1 MELVKSR
8 ANWPGPGNHRPRPI
22 WTGRPGHR
30 AGRSARRI
38 IRYARGDEGAA
49 GDDRD
54 GGGRGGDQAGGE
66 VARRADGGRSAR
78 RPAEAR
84 GRGRAPLRPLAGRD
98 RLPDASPGH
107 APDVVSEQT
116 RRVQEQF
123 GAIAAAYVTSPG
135 HAAGEDLDRLVA
147 WGRALAPARVLDV
160 ATGGGHTALALA
172 GVARHV
178 TAYDVTEPML
188 RAARG
193 LLRERGA
200 AAALVAGDV
209 EALPF
214 QDGAFDLV
222 TCRIAAHHF
231 ASVPAAVREV
241 RRVLRPGGSFLLQ
254 DILGH
259 DDAEAAAFVTEVERR
274 RDPSHV
280 RAYRAAEWKAFLRA
294 SGLTTMDSAIVSKS

>member
-1 MELVKSR
+1 V
-8 ANWPGPGNHRPRPI
+8 
-22 WTGRPGHR
+22 T
-30 AGRSARRI
+30 
-38 IRYARGDEGAA
+38 
-49 GDDRD
+49 
-54 GGGRGGDQAGGE
+54 
-66 VARRADGGRSAR
+66 
-78 RPAEAR
+78 
-84 GRGRAPLRPLAGRD
+84 
-98 RLPDASPGH
+98 
-107 APDVVSEQT
+107 EQT

-147 WGRALAPARVLDV
+147 WGRALAPGRVLDV

-172 GVARHV
+172 GIARHV

-200 AAALVAGDV
+200 AAAFVAGDV

-214 QDGAFDLV
+214 RDGAFDLV

-231 ASVPAAVREV
+231 GSVAAAVREV
-241 RRVLRPGGSFLLQ
+241 HRVLRPGGSFLLQ

-280 RAYRAAEWKAFLRA
+280 RAYRATEWKAFLRA
-294 SGLTTMDSAIVSKS
+294 AGLTTMDSTVVAKIRPWAEWTARTRMTPEARRELEAFVRAAPEQCRAAFDFRLVDDGVESFTDRMLLIRADRD

>member
-1 MELVKSR
+1 M
-8 ANWPGPGNHRPRPI
+8 
-22 WTGRPGHR
+22 T
-30 AGRSARRI
+30 
-38 IRYARGDEGAA
+38 
-49 GDDRD
+49 
-54 GGGRGGDQAGGE
+54 DQI
-66 VARRADGGRSAR
+66 
-78 RPAEAR
+78 
-84 GRGRAPLRPLAGRD
+84 
-98 RLPDASPGH
+98 
-107 APDVVSEQT
+107 

-123 GAIAAAYVTSPG
+123 GAIAAAYVSSPG
-135 HAAGEDLDRLVA
+135 HAGGEDLERLVA
-147 WGRALAPARVLDV
+147 WGRALAPARALDV

-172 GVARHV
+172 SVARHV

-200 AAALVAGDV
+200 GAAFVAGDV

-214 QDGAFDLV
+214 RDGAFDVV

-231 ASVPAAVREV
+231 ASVATAVREV

-280 RAYRAAEWKAFLRA
+280 RAYRAVEWKAFLRGA
-294 SGLTTMDSAIVSKS
+294 GLTTIDSAIVAKSRPWEEWTARTRMTAGARRELDDFVRGAPERCRAAFDFRLVDGRVESFTDRMLLLRADRD

>member
-1 MELVKSR
+1 M
-8 ANWPGPGNHRPRPI
+8 
-22 WTGRPGHR
+22 T
-30 AGRSARRI
+30 
-38 IRYARGDEGAA
+38 
-49 GDDRD
+49 
-54 GGGRGGDQAGGE
+54 DQI
-66 VARRADGGRSAR
+66 
-78 RPAEAR
+78 
-84 GRGRAPLRPLAGRD
+84 
-98 RLPDASPGH
+98 
-107 APDVVSEQT
+107 

-123 GAIAAAYVTSPG
+123 GAIAAAYVSSPG
-135 HAAGEDLDRLVA
+135 HAGGEDLERLVA
-147 WGRALAPARVLDV
+147 WGRALAPARALDV

-172 GVARHV
+172 SVARHV

-193 LLRERGA
+193 LLRDRGA
-200 AAALVAGDV
+200 TAAFVAGDV

-214 QDGAFDLV
+214 RDGAFDVV

-231 ASVPAAVREV
+231 ASVPTAVREV

-280 RAYRAAEWKAFLRA
+280 RAYRAVEWKAFLRGA
-294 SGLTTMDSAIVSKS
+294 GLTTIDSAIVAKSRPWEEWTARTRMTAGARRELDDFVRGAPERCRAAFDFRLVDGRVESFTDRMLLLRADRD